1 MVAQTVKNLH
11 AMQETRA
18 QPLVRE
24 RLTGEGDGDSLQ
36 CSCLENSMDRRTW
49 RTTVHGVVHGVTK
62 ARHN

>member
-36 CSCLENSMDRRTW
+36 YSCLENSVDRR
-49 RTTVHGVVHGVTK
+49 
-62 ARHN
+62 A